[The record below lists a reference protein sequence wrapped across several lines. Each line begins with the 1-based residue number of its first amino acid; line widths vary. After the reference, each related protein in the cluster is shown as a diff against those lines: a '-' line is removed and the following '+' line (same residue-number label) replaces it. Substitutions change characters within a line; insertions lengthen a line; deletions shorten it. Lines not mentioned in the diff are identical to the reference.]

1 MKVNIDLDYIMTLYQ
16 KIINFLMLV
25 FFPWLG
31 KIMSLF
37 LEAIILEAMAAIMQ
51 VNEVSGEK
59 IK

>member
-31 KIMSLF
+31 KIMCLF
-37 LEAIILEAMAAIMQ
+37 LEARNIRGKGCYNA
-51 VNEVSGEK
+51 GK
-59 IK
+59 